1 MAALEG
7 PSPWPA
13 GATFGPDGLRL
24 RGVGADA
31 LAAEHGTP
39 LLVYD
44 EPEIR
49 ARCRELVARFPR
61 ALYAVKA
68 FTARPV
74 IRIALEEGL
83 GLLAASGGEVVA
95 CLRAGADPAE
105 IVFHGNNK
113 SDDELE
119 LAVASGVGL
128 VVADSL
134 DELVELDR
142 VARAA
147 STVQPVLVRV
157 TPGVTGG
164 THRYVETGGDD
175 SKFGIPAAEARE
187 AIRFA
192 AESVGLWLRGLHAHV
207 GSQLLRAEP
216 TLASL
221 DVLLDLAASARDATG
236 VAPEVFDIGG
246 GFGVTYT
253 DEPPLDL
260 AAFAEELTGGLREGA
275 ERRGLPTPELVVEPG
290 RWVVANAGLTLY
302 RVGTVKRRRD
312 RMVVAV
318 DGGMSDNIRPA
329 LYGARHAVAFAGP
342 GRASP
347 PIRAT
352 VVGKHCESGDVVAAD
367 VELPRPPE
375 RGDLLAVAAIGAYCY
390 SMASSYNRIGRPAV
404 VAVREGEVLPW
415 LRRET
420 DDDLDRLELESVAAA
435 G

>member
-1 MAALEG
+1 
-7 PSPWPA
+7 
-13 GATFGPDGLRL
+13 
-24 RGVGADA
+24 VGTDA
-31 LAAEHGTP
+31 LAADHGTP
-39 LLVYD
+39 LIVYD

-49 ARCRELVARFPR
+49 ARCRELATRFPR

-105 IVFHGNNK
+105 VVFHGNNK
-113 SDDELE
+113 SEDELE
-119 LAVASGVGL
+119 LAVASRVGL

-134 DELVELDR
+134 DELVDLDG

-157 TPGVTGG
+157 TPGVSGG
-164 THRYVETGGDD
+164 THRYIETGEAD
-175 SKFGIPAAEARE
+175 SKFGVPGAEALD
-187 AIRFA
+187 ALRFA
-192 AESVGLWLRGLHAHV
+192 AQAPGLRLRGLHAHV
-207 GSQLLRAEP
+207 GSQLPRAEP

-221 DVLLDLAASARDATG
+221 DVLLDLAARAREVTG
-236 VAPEVFDIGG
+236 VTPEVFDVGG

-253 DEPPLDL
+253 DESPLDL
-260 AAFAEELTGGLREGA
+260 AVFAEELTGALREGA
-275 ERRGLPTPELVVEPG
+275 QRRGLVTPELVVEPG

-302 RVGTVKRRRD
+302 RVGTVKRRGD
-312 RMVVAV
+312 RAVVAV

-342 GRASP
+342 HREGSP
-347 PIRAT
+347 VRAT
-352 VVGKHCESGDVVAAD
+352 VVGKHCGDVVAAD

-375 RGDLLAVAAIGAYCY
+375 RGDLLAVATTGAYCY
-390 SMASSYNRIGRPAV
+390 SMSSSYNRIGRPAV

-420 DDDLDRLELESVAAA
+420 DDDLDRLELDLAEVAR
-435 G
+435 